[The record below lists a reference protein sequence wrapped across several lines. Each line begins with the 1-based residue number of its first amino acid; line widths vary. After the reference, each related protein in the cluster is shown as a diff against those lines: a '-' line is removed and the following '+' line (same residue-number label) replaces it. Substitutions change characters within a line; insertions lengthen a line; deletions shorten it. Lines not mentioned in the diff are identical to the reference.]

1 MIFLMSSERS
11 GSNML
16 RTIMARHSQVS
27 APTSPHLV
35 KTIIPLL
42 AGYGDL
48 DDKANFR
55 RLVDHVLEIICTQLG
70 GWTVA
75 FAADDIM
82 ASIRDRSFADLFSL
96 IYRMEA
102 EEQGKTL
109 SFVKDNGNM
118 LWPFH
123 LHAMFP
129 DARFVYLVRDP
140 RDCVLSWLNSPSH
153 AGGIAAA
160 TAMWQLEQTA
170 VLSFIAVDAP
180 RPPVLIVRY
189 EDLLANPESELDE
202 ICNFAGVT
210 REPTMTA
217 NFNSDSHRDEARR
230 IANWENVAG
239 EIKRTNHGKFLD
251 QLSRRQVRRIERRLA
266 FEMRVLGYEPVECS
280 EPSSSTDIVGKLTR
294 AFMGSIRLL
303 FGGRQRREEL
313 AVRVRRLRSLRKIQ
327 ADVRRNPQSLFTDR
341 DRDED

>member
-16 RTIMARHSQVS
+16 RAIMARHSQIT

-35 KTIIPLL
+35 KTILPLL
-42 AGYGDL
+42 AGYGNL
-48 DDKANFR
+48 DDEANFR
-55 RLVDHVLEIICTQLG
+55 RLVEHVLEILRTQLG
-70 GWTVA
+70 GWTVS
-75 FAADDIM
+75 FTADEIM
-82 ASIRDRSFADLFSL
+82 ASIRDRSFAELFAL

-109 SFVKDNGNM
+109 SFIKDNGNM

-140 RDCVLSWLNSPSH
+140 RDCVLSWLRSPSH
-153 AGGIAAA
+153 AGGIGAA
-160 TAMWQLEQTA
+160 TQMWQLEQSA

-180 RPPVLIVRY
+180 QPPFLIVRY
-189 EDLLANPESELDE
+189 EDLLVNPEGELDR
-202 ICNFAGVT
+202 ICEFAGVT
-210 REPTMTA
+210 RESAMTA
-217 NFNSDSHRDEARR
+217 DFSSDAHRDEARR

-239 EIKRTNHGKFLD
+239 EIRRTNHGKFRD
-251 QLSRRQVRRIERRLA
+251 QLSRRQVRHIERRLA
-266 FEMRVLGYEPVECS
+266 FEMRVLGYEPLECS
-280 EPSSSTDIVGKLTR
+280 EPSSPTDLIGKLTR
-294 AFMGSIRLL
+294 ALRGSARLL

-313 AVRVRRLRSLRKIQ
+313 AVRIRRLRSLRKIQ
-327 ADVRRNPQSLFTDR
+327 ADVRRNPRSLITNSDG
-341 DRDED
+341 DER